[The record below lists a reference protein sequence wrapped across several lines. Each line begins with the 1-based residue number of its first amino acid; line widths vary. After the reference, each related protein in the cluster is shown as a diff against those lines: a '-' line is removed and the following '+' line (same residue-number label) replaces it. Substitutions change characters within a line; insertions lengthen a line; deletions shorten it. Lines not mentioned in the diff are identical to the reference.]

1 MGGMH
6 GFGPVVTPGSEQ
18 AYHEPWEGRIFAIS
32 TIAGVERLAKGPGGR
47 PVREEMA
54 PDEYLRASYYERWIY
69 SVERRLERAGTIEPG
84 EIERWME
91 RLQAGEAVPRSAEP
105 EGQGART
112 LEAIAETESL
122 QPPGEARYAVG
133 DRVRV
138 RRMRPAGHTRC
149 PRYVRGATGV
159 VEAIRGND
167 PLPDIGPY
175 QGPLQPVYAVAF
187 DSETL
192 FGPSEEGRWTVM
204 VDLFEHYLEDA

>member
-6 GFGPVVTPGSEQ
+6 GFGPVVTAGSEQ
-18 AYHEPWEGRIFAIS
+18 PYQEPWEARIFAIS
-32 TIAGVERLAKGPGGR
+32 TLASTERIGKGSGR
-47 PVREEMA
+47 AIREEMP
-54 PDEYLRASYYERWIY
+54 PDAYLRASYYERWIW

-84 EIERWME
+84 EVERWVA
-91 RLQAGEAVPRSAEP
+91 RLQDGEALPRSAEP
-105 EGQGART
+105 PGQTERA
-112 LEAIAETESL
+112 LEAVSETESL
-122 QPPGEARYAVG
+122 QPAGPGRYVVG

-167 PLPDIGPY
+167 ALPDIGPY
-175 QGPLQPVYAVAF
+175 KGPVQPVYAVAF
-187 DSETL
+187 DSEAL

-204 VDLFEHYLEDA
+204 LDLFEDYLEDA

>member
-18 AYHEPWEGRIFAIS
+18 AYHEPWEARIFAIS
-32 TIAGVERLAKGPGGR
+32 TLASVEGIGKGSGR
-47 PVREEMA
+47 AIREEMP
-54 PDEYLRASYYERWIY
+54 PDDYLRASYYERWIW
-69 SVERRLERAGTIEPG
+69 SVERRLERGGTIEPG
-84 EIERWME
+84 EVERWAE
-91 RLQAGEAVPRSAEP
+91 RLRSGDGVPRRADPPGQAAQALEAVS
-105 EGQGART
+105 
-112 LEAIAETESL
+112 ETESL
-122 QPPGEARYAVG
+122 QPATPGRFAVG

-138 RRMRPAGHTRC
+138 RRMRPPRHTRC

-175 QGPLQPVYAVAF
+175 KGPVQPVYAVAF
-187 DSETL
+187 DSEAL

-204 VDLFEHYLEDA
+204 LDLFEDYLEAA

>member
-32 TIAGVERLAKGPGGR
+32 TVVGVDRLGTGSGR
-47 PVREEMA
+47 PIREEMP

-69 SVERRLERAGTIEPG
+69 SVERRLERRGTIEPG
-84 EIERWME
+84 EVERWIE
-91 RLQAGEAVPRSAEP
+91 RLQDGEVVPRSKEPAGQAE
-105 EGQGART
+105 R
-112 LEAIAETESL
+112 AIAAVSETETL
-122 QPPGEARYAVG
+122 QPPGDARYAVG

-138 RRMRPAGHTRC
+138 RRMRPAGHSRC

-167 PLPDIGPY
+167 PLPDIGTY
-175 QGPLQPVYAVAF
+175 KGPLQPVYAVAF
-187 DSETL
+187 DSEAL
-192 FGPSEEGRWTVM
+192 FGPSEEGRWTVL
-204 VDLFEHYLEDA
+204 VDLFEDYLEDA